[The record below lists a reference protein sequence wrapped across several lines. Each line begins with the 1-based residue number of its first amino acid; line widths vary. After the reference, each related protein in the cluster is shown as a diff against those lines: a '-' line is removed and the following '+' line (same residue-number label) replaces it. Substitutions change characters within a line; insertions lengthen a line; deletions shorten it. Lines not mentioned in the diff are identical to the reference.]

1 MSSQLVSI
9 PSITKSVL
17 EEKAEAEREGLR
29 EREAKVREDL
39 ARQGMKERSKRD
51 LKREI
56 DGAGRMEAAIA
67 ITGLERALV
76 YRFCDCFCSRSN
88 K

>member
-17 EEKAEAEREGLR
+17 EEKAETEREGLR

-67 ITGLERALV
+67 MTGCWSEL
-76 YRFCDCFCSRSN
+76 
-88 K
+88 